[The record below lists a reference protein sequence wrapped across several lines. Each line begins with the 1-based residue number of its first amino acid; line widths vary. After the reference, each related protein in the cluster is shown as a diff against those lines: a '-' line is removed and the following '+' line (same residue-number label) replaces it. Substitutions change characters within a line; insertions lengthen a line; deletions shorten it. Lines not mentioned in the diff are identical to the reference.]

1 MNKTRSHLKESDHDD
16 CDYISLHDY
25 DLLVELLNLCLPQR
39 RSCEI
44 SKLLLNEKKTLPRA
58 ISADRNTLD
67 RIGVP
72 RCAQEI
78 FIIFRKTIAAT
89 LRRSAVNPF
98 QLNGWSSLIDY
109 LHVSMAHNE
118 YEHLRVLFLDN
129 NNNLVADE
137 VMSEG
142 TVNQVAIYTRDIVK
156 RALELNATSLIMA
169 HTHPS
174 GSVKP
179 SRDDIQMTNLVRD
192 ATRVLGIVLHD
203 HVIISDRECSS
214 FRALGLL

>member
-1 MNKTRSHLKESDHDD
+1 
-16 CDYISLHDY
+16 
-25 DLLVELLNLCLPQR
+25 
-39 RSCEI
+39 
-44 SKLLLNEKKTLPRA
+44 
-58 ISADRNTLD
+58 
-67 RIGVP
+67 
-72 RCAQEI
+72 
-78 FIIFRKTIAAT
+78 
-89 LRRSAVNPF
+89 
-98 QLNGWSSLIDY
+98 
-109 LHVSMAHNE
+109 MAHNE

-169 HTHPS
+169 HNHPS